1 MLDPLRDRAG
11 RWSRVVAAVDDA
23 MALLAVREIGAL
35 DALRDGPLT
44 AAELGERLG
53 VGVRRLR
60 AFLDV
65 VADLGFLGREGAGAA
80 ALYSLDPRDEAL
92 LDADADGAR
101 LLPVE
106 DLATLFGRRAEALD
120 VLRSDVGVEVASSG
134 GAVSEDERTGF
145 LRYLDRHARAEA
157 SEVAELL
164 SEEPVRRLA
173 DLGCGAGTYALA
185 VLGRNPGATA
195 VLVDRPNAAPL
206 VQESIEA
213 AGHADRAAFLGA
225 DLHEDTWLHA
235 VAAPLDL
242 VLLSNVVHNHD
253 PAACRALLRRAA
265 SLLEPA
271 GRLVLK
277 EFRMNDDG
285 AGPPGAL
292 RFALSMALMSPGG
305 DLYTCPQ
312 LAGWLVEAGLDPG
325 PPIALL
331 TAPES
336 FVFVARKQ

>member
-1 MLDPLRDRAG
+1 MLDPLRERAG

-23 MALLAVREIGAL
+23 MALLAVREIGVL
-35 DALRDGPLT
+35 DALRDGPAT
-44 AAELGERLG
+44 ATTLAERLG
-53 VGVRRLR
+53 VGPRRLR
-60 AFLDV
+60 AFMDV
-65 VADLGFLGREGAGAA
+65 VADIGFLSREGAGPTAR
-80 ALYSLDPRDEAL
+80 YSLDPRDEAL

-106 DLATLFGRRAEALD
+106 DLVTLFGRRAQALD

-134 GAVSEDERTGF
+134 GAVSDGERAGF

-164 SEEPVRRLA
+164 SDEPIRRLA
-173 DLGCGAGTYALA
+173 DLGCGAGTYTIA
-185 VLGRNPGATA
+185 VLGRNPDATA
-195 VLVDRPNAAPL
+195 VLVDRPNAGGL
-206 VQESIEA
+206 VTESISA
-213 AGHADRAAFLGA
+213 AGLTDRAEFLGA
-225 DLHEDTWLHA
+225 DLHEDAWA
-235 VAAPLDL
+235 REVQGPLDA
-242 VLLSNVVHNHD
+242 VILSNVVHNHD
-253 PAACRALLRRAA
+253 PASCRALVRRAA
-265 SLLEPA
+265 AMLRPG

-305 DLYTCPQ
+305 DLYTCPEM
-312 LAGWLVEAGLDPG
+312 AGWLTDAGLDPG
-325 PPIALL
+325 PPVLLL

-336 FVFVARKQ
+336 FVFLARKR

>member
-1 MLDPLRDRAG
+1 MLDPLRERAG

-35 DALRDGPLT
+35 DALRDGPAT
-44 AAELGERLG
+44 ASALGSRLG
-53 VGVRRLR
+53 VGPRRLR

-65 VADLGFLGREGAGAA
+65 VADIGLLGREGAGAA

-92 LDADADGAR
+92 LDADSDGAQ

-106 DLATLFGRRAEALD
+106 DLRTLFGRRAQALD
-120 VLRSDVGVEVASSG
+120 VLRSDQGVEVASSG
-134 GAVSEDERTGF
+134 GAVSDSERAGF

-164 SEEPVRRLA
+164 SDEPIARLA
-173 DLGCGAGTYALA
+173 DLGCGAGTYTFA
-185 VLGRNPGATA
+185 VLSRNRPATA
-195 VLVDRPNAAPL
+195 VLLDRPNASAL
-206 VQESIEA
+206 VNGSISA
-213 AGHADRAAFLGA
+213 AGLDERARFLGA
-225 DLHEDTWLHA
+225 DLHEDSW
-235 VAAPLDL
+235 VREVDGPLDA
-242 VLLSNVVHNHD
+242 VILSNVVHNHD
-253 PAACRALLRRAA
+253 PSSCRALVRRAA
-265 SLLEPA
+265 ALLRPG

-305 DLYTCPQ
+305 DLYTCPEI
-312 LAGWLVEAGLDPG
+312 ASWLTEAGLDPG
-325 PPIALL
+325 PAIQLL

-336 FVFVARKQ
+336 FVFLARKP